1 MTKRKAQAGSTA
13 VEFALVMLVF
23 LTFLLGLL
31 DLTRLLYTWQ
41 AASEAAR
48 VGARYAAVCDDTT
61 RSADVRALMQR
72 TLPALTQVAIDW
84 LPAGCAA
91 SQCQSLR
98 LRVTGLQFQWI
109 SPIAGINALAPIAL
123 PVASVELTREAM
135 RQDPQSTALCT
146 L

>member
-1 MTKRKAQAGSTA
+1 MARRQTQTGSTA
-13 VEFALVMLVF
+13 VEFALVMRVF
-23 LTFLLGLL
+23 LTFFLGLL

-41 AASEAAR
+41 AAAEAAR

>member
-1 MTKRKAQAGSTA
+1 
-13 VEFALVMLVF
+13 
-23 LTFLLGLL
+23 
-31 DLTRLLYTWQ
+31 
-41 AASEAAR
+41 

-109 SPIAGINALAPIAL
+109 SPIAGLNALAPIAL
-123 PVASVELTREAM
+123 PVASVELSREAM
-135 RQDPQSTALCT
+135 RQDPQSAALCT